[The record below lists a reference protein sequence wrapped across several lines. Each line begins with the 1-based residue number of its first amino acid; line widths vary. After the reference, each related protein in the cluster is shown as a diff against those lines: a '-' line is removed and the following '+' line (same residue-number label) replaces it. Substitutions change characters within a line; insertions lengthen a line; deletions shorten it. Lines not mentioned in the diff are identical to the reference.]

1 MTSSPLGRTDDAV
14 ATPLVDV
21 VGLDVRFGRGADA
34 VHAVRGLDL
43 TVGAGE
49 VVALV
54 GESGSG
60 KSVTARTLVGLTG
73 AGAQVHADRLSVFG
87 EDVRFA
93 GDRHWRTLRGRRI
106 GFVLQ
111 DALGSLDPLRTI
123 GAEVGEVLLAHN
135 LATRSDVSDRV
146 EELLRDVG
154 IPDPAM
160 RARQRPHE
168 LSGGLRQRAL
178 IASAIAADPELV
190 IADEPTTALDATVR
204 LQVLELLARSVEA
217 GRSLLLISHDLSVV
231 AKLAH
236 RILVMHDGRVVESG
250 ETLQVLSDPQHDYTR
265 RLLASVPSARTRGR
279 LLSTGTPA
287 PRRAQPTAVDSA
299 PVLRVRDVGRTFAVR
314 GRHDRLVAVEDVS
327 FDVAAAETVG
337 IVGSS
342 GSGKTT
348 VARIVLGLT
357 EPETGSVE
365 LAGSAW
371 SGVPERVRRDRRSTI
386 GFVAQDPLSSFDPR
400 HRVERLLRDGLRLRA
415 DGTGDA
421 TDERVQ
427 AAALLEQVG
436 LPIGTLSRHPRE
448 LSGGQRQRVAIARAL
463 AARPR
468 LLVCDEPVS
477 ALDVSVQAGVLD
489 LLQNLQAEY
498 GTALLFISHDLGVV
512 HHLADRV
519 LVMSE
524 ARIIERG
531 TAEDVLSRPQ
541 HAVTRA
547 LVTAV
552 PQLPEAVTT
561 TAPSRA

>member
-1 MTSSPLGRTDDAV
+1 MTANPAGEP
-14 ATPLVDV
+14 PLVDV
-21 VGLDVRFGRGADA
+21 VGLDVTFGRGDRA
-34 VHAVRGLDL
+34 VRAVRGLDL
-43 TVGAGE
+43 TVGPGE

-73 AGAQVHADRLSVFG
+73 AGA
-87 EDVRFA
+87 DVRADQLDLFGQDVRTA
-93 GDRHWRTLRGRRI
+93 GESRWRTLRGRRI

-111 DALGSLDPLRTI
+111 DALGSLDPLRTV
-123 GAEVGEVLLAHN
+123 GAEVGEVLLAHT
-135 LATRSDVSDRV
+135 LASRADVGARV
-146 EELLRDVG
+146 ETLLRDVG
-154 IPDPAM
+154 IPDPAL

-178 IASAIAADPELV
+178 IASAIAADPELI

-204 LQVLELLARSVEA
+204 MQVLDLLARSVEN

-231 AKLAH
+231 ARLAH
-236 RILVMHDGRVVESG
+236 RVLVMHDGRVVESG
-250 ETLQVLSDPQHDYTR
+250 DTVQVLSDPQHAYTR
-265 RLLASVPSARTRGR
+265 RLLASVPSAGTRGR
-279 LLSTGTPA
+279 LLTTGTPA
-287 PRRAQPTAVDSA
+287 PRRPAPPSA
-299 PVLRVRDVGRTFAVR
+299 GAEPVLRVNNLGRSFALR
-314 GRHDRLVAVEDVS
+314 GRHDRLTAVEDVS
-327 FDVAAAETVG
+327 FDVGPAETVG

-365 LAGSAW
+365 LAGAPW
-371 SGVPERVRRDRRSTI
+371 SGVPERLRRARRSTI

-400 HRVERLLRDGLRLRA
+400 HKVGRLIRDGLRLR
-415 DGTGDA
+415 TGSRPEGR
-421 TDERVQ
+421 DERVE
-427 AAALLEQVG
+427 AAALLDQVG
-436 LPIGTLSRHPRE
+436 LPAATLGRHPRE

-489 LLQNLQAEY
+489 LLQNLQAEF

-519 LVMSE
+519 LVMSD
-524 ARIIERG
+524 ARVIERG

-541 HAVTRA
+541 HSVTQA
-547 LVTAV
+547 LVAAV
-552 PQLPEAVTT
+552 PRLP
-561 TAPSRA
+561 APAHR